1 MSVQTSYSDNIPAR
15 IAGLAE
21 SKNIS
26 KSYIVGDALPFGRF
40 VKFTNGQRVIKA
52 GADKFETSTN
62 ITTGTITMTILKKDL
77 SAGTSTSNSISV
89 AFDTNNNTTYANLET
104 AIEALS
110 NVTATLIDSGGNKRG
125 ITITPDDGYEFV
137 VTALSF
143 PVTVTSG
150 FQNAPVGVALL
161 SQLETEDFEYQNLAE
176 VLIKGSVN
184 VATLTAIA
192 RTDTLYV
199 KAVGTEAQIGC
210 LTNVSDTTTVALSG
224 VKALSERS
232 NNAVLVQI

>member
-1 MSVQTSYSDNIPAR
+1 MSVQTSYSDNQPTR
-15 IAGLAE
+15 VSGLAE
-21 SKNIS
+21 KVNAS
-26 KSYIVGDALPFGRF
+26 KSYIVGDALKFGRF
-40 VKFTNGQRVIKA
+40 VKFTNGRRIIKA

-77 SAGTSTSNSISV
+77 SAGTSTSHSISV
-89 AFDTNNNTTYANLET
+89 AFDTNNNTTYGNLET

-150 FQNAPVGVALL
+150 FQNAPIGVSLL
-161 SQLETEDFEYQNLAE
+161 SQLETEDFEYQNLAQ
-176 VLIKGSVN
+176 VLTSGLVN

-232 NNAVLVQI
+232 NNSVLVQI